1 MPLTRPENGDP
12 GHPRLFITAIVLAA
26 GLSRR
31 MPDCNK
37 LLSEIAGR
45 ALIAHVIDAL
55 SASSICEIVVVTGH
69 DAKKIRQAAAGAKLR
84 FVHNASFEEGLS
96 SSLRSGL
103 EAISPAAHGAMIC
116 LGDMPLLS
124 AELLDGLI
132 RIFEV
137 QKGDKICVPVARGR
151 RGNPVLWP
159 RYFFPQILES
169 RGDAGA
175 RWLMRQHPES
185 VHEIPVQGE
194 GVLRD
199 VDTASDLQDMSAKM
213 EKTLR

>member
-1 MPLTRPENGDP
+1 MPLTHPENGEP
-12 GHPRLFITAIVLAA
+12 TCPRLSISAVVLAA

-31 MPDCNK
+31 MPGCNK
-37 LLSEIAGR
+37 LLSEVGGR

-55 SASSICEIVVVTGH
+55 SASAVSEIVVVTGH
-69 DAKKIRQAAAGAKLR
+69 DAEKIRRTAASAKLR
-84 FVHNASFEEGLS
+84 FVHNALFEEGLS

-103 EAISPAAHGAMIC
+103 EAVSPAAHGAMIC
-116 LGDMPLLS
+116 LGDMPLLTG
-124 AELLDGLI
+124 ELLDRLI
-132 RIFEV
+132 GIFEV

-159 RYFFPQILES
+159 RYFFPQILQS

-199 VDTASDLQDMSAKM
+199 VDTESDLQDMSAEM
-213 EKTLR
+213 EK